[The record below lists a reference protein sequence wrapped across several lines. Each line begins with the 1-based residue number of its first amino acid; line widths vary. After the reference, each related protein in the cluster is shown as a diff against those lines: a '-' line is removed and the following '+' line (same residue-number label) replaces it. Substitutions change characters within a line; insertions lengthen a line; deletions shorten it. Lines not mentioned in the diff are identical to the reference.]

1 MRKDSRIVL
10 WYWGI
15 LLSVAAVAAFLR
27 HWGHEIGSVIYP
39 ILLVGF
45 YWLGKAIA
53 VLLVGIFLWWL
64 VTELIADGI
73 RKSH

>member
-1 MRKDSRIVL
+1 MKRDSRIAL

-15 LLSVAAVAAFLR
+15 LLSVAAVASF
-27 HWGHEIGSVIYP
+27 WGDEIGP
-39 ILLVGF
+39 ILLVGL
-45 YWLGKAIA
+45 YWLGKAFV
-53 VLLVGIFLWWL
+53 VLLAGIFLWWL

>member
-1 MRKDSRIVL
+1 MSRDLRIVL

-15 LLSVAAVAAFLR
+15 LLSAAVVASCLR
-27 HWGHEIGSVIYP
+27 PWGHEISSVIYP

-45 YWLGKAIA
+45 YWLGKAIV
-53 VLLVGIFLWWL
+53 VLLAGIFLWWL